1 MSKEFFRGDYQTIVD
16 FFSGNTRK
24 VSSSVIKRF
33 TSMKLELSEV
43 FEAFQRN
50 KQSMSHS
57 YYWEILEVVEEI
69 DSKLTYLDNI
79 NRWSRSSLTSVAY
92 TSSILKQHTLQQNQS
107 LEKVAVEYYGPQSV
121 EQWLN
126 IALTNHLREDDYDQE
141 GGISLNIEL
150 DGQVSTGLKLTS
162 VVDVLYGKS
171 IYGKDIYQRLTITG
185 DDLQVLDYDSTL
197 LQSVD
202 ILVNLRRNSNP
213 DFPNLGR
220 QTQLLVGSTRASFNF
235 PIVDRDLKTVFA
247 SDDSLKD
254 FQLTKLER
262 VEDNVTISFQVYS
275 RLNELQ
281 QLTRNI

>member
-1 MSKEFFRGDYQTIVD
+1 MGYEVIYKFHERLPDGKYAEEVKETKKTVGKVHQEIPLSKLATVIMSQLARRDIWIIDVDIFEYTKKKISFKEPMDGKGLILK
-16 FFSGNTRK
+16 G
-24 VSSSVIKRF
+24 KRF
-33 TSMKLELSEV
+33 
-43 FEAFQRN
+43 
-50 KQSMSHS
+50 
-57 YYWEILEVVEEI
+57 
-69 DSKLTYLDNI
+69 NI
-79 NRWSRSSLTSVAY
+79 
-92 TSSILKQHTLQQNQS
+92 
-107 LEKVAVEYYGPQSV
+107 
-121 EQWLN
+121 
-126 IALTNHLREDDYDQE
+126 
-141 GGISLNIEL
+141 
-150 DGQVSTGLKLTS
+150 TGLKLTS